1 MNLTDD
7 VNPTENVNPAED
19 VNPDRDDATTA
30 LDVRPIL
37 ASGEE
42 PLELILE
49 TAVGV
54 STGEVLEITAPF
66 EPAPLYAVLGARG
79 FAHLTE
85 MRAPD
90 EFVVRFT
97 QTGITSESTVADVYD
112 QHPAAA
118 PILAEHGL
126 DLCCGGGHTLEFA
139 AQAHGLVLEE
149 LVAALQAAAL
159 SLA

>member
-1 MNLTDD
+1 MNPTDD
-7 VNPTENVNPAED
+7 M
-19 VNPDRDDATTA
+19 NPDQDASTTA

-37 ASGEE
+37 ATGEE

-54 STGEVLEITAPF
+54 SEGEVLEITAPF
-66 EPAPLYAVLGARG
+66 EPVPLYAVLGARG

-97 QTGITSESTVADVYD
+97 QTGITRESTVADVHER
-112 QHPAAA
+112 HPAAA

-139 AQAHGLVLEE
+139 AQAHGLEPEE
-149 LVAALQAAAL
+149 LVAALQAAVL
-159 SLA
+159 SPA

>member
-1 MNLTDD
+1 MNPTDD
-7 VNPTENVNPAED
+7 MNPTD
-19 VNPDRDDATTA
+19 GMNPDQGASTTA

-37 ASGEE
+37 ATGEE

-49 TAVGV
+49 TAAGV
-54 STGEVLEITAPF
+54 SEGKVLEVTAPF
-66 EPAPLYAVLGARG
+66 EPVPLYAALGARG
-79 FAHLTE
+79 FAHTTE

-90 EFVVRFT
+90 EFVVRFI
-97 QTGITSESTVADVYD
+97 QTGITGESTVSDVHD
-112 QHPAAA
+112 RHPAAA

-139 AQAHGLVLEE
+139 AQAHGLEPEE
-149 LVAALQAAAL
+149 LVAALQAAVSL

>member
-1 MNLTDD
+1 MNPTDD
-7 VNPTENVNPAED
+7 MNPTD
-19 VNPDRDDATTA
+19 GLNPDRDAATTA

-37 ASGEE
+37 AAGEE
-42 PLELILE
+42 PLELIIE

-54 STGEVLEITAPF
+54 SEGEVLEVTAPF
-66 EPAPLYAVLGARG
+66 EPVPLYAVLGARG

-85 MRAPD
+85 RRAPD

-97 QTGITSESTVADVYD
+97 QTGITGESTVADVHER
-112 QHPAAA
+112 HPAAA

-139 AQAHGLVLEE
+139 AQAHGLEPEE
-149 LVAALQAAAL
+149 LVAALQAAVSL

>member
-1 MNLTDD
+1 MNRIDGMD
-7 VNPTENVNPAED
+7 PS
-19 VNPDRDDATTA
+19 RFGATTA

-49 TAVGV
+49 TAGGL
-54 STGEVLEITAPF
+54 SEGAVLEITAPF
-66 EPAPLYAVLGARG
+66 EPLPLYAVLSARG
-79 FAHLTE
+79 FAHVTE

-97 QTGITSESTVADVYD
+97 QTGITGESTVADVFER
-112 QHPAAA
+112 HPAAA
-118 PILAEHGL
+118 PLLAEHGL

-139 AQAHGLVLEE
+139 AQAHGLELEE
-149 LVAALQAAAL
+149 LVTALQTAVAQ
-159 SLA
+159 SL

>member
-7 VNPTENVNPAED
+7 VNPAED
-19 VNPDRDDATTA
+19 VNPDRDAATTA

-49 TAVGV
+49 TAVGIA
-54 STGEVLEITAPF
+54 TGEVLEITAPF
-66 EPAPLYAVLGARG
+66 EPVPLYAVLGARG

-85 MRAPD
+85 MLTPD

-97 QTGITSESTVADVYD
+97 QTGITGESTVAEVYD
-112 QHPAAA
+112 RHPAAA

-139 AQAHGLVLEE
+139 ARAHGLEPEE
-149 LVAALQAAAL
+149 LVAALQAAA
-159 SLA
+159 SRPV

>member
-7 VNPTENVNPAED
+7 VNPAED
-19 VNPDRDDATTA
+19 VDPDRDGATTA

-54 STGEVLEITAPF
+54 ATGEVLEITAPF
-66 EPAPLYAVLGARG
+66 EPVPLYAVLGARG
-79 FAHLTE
+79 FARLTE

-97 QTGITSESTVADVYD
+97 QTGITGESTVAEVYD
-112 QHPAAA
+112 
-118 PILAEHGL
+118 
-126 DLCCGGGHTLEFA
+126 GGGHTLEFA
-139 AQAHGLVLEE
+139 AQAHGLEPEE

-159 SLA
+159 SPA

>member
-1 MNLTDD
+1 MNMTDGMNPTDD
-7 VNPTENVNPAED
+7 ATPS
-19 VNPDRDDATTA
+19 RDAATTA

-37 ASGEE
+37 ATGEE

-54 STGEVLEITAPF
+54 SEGNVLKITAPF
-66 EPAPLYAVLGARG
+66 EPVPLYAVLGARG

-97 QTGITSESTVADVYD
+97 QTGITGESTVSDVYD
-112 QHPAAA
+112 RHPAAGRPA
-118 PILAEHGL
+118 LSRFEKNARKH
-126 DLCCGGGHTLEFA
+126 
-139 AQAHGLVLEE
+139 VRE
-149 LVAALQAAAL
+149 LVAVNEAEGWRLEAGGLRLEAGGWRLEA
-159 SLA
+159 

>member
-1 MNLTDD
+1 MNPTDD
-7 VNPTENVNPAED
+7 MNPTD
-19 VNPDRDDATTA
+19 GMNPDQGASTTA

-37 ASGEE
+37 ATGEE

-54 STGEVLEITAPF
+54 SEGEVLEITAPF
-66 EPAPLYAVLGARG
+66 EPVPLYAVLGARG

-90 EFVVRFT
+90 EFVVRFI
-97 QTGITSESTVADVYD
+97 QTGITGESTVADVH
-112 QHPAAA
+112 QRHPAAA

-139 AQAHGLVLEE
+139 AQAHGLEPEE
-149 LVAALQAAAL
+149 LVAALQAAAVGNG
-159 SLA
+159 

>member
-1 MNLTDD
+1 MNPTDD
-7 VNPTENVNPAED
+7 M
-19 VNPDRDDATTA
+19 NPDQEGATTA

-49 TAVGV
+49 TAAGV
-54 STGEVLEITAPF
+54 AEGEVLEVTAPF
-66 EPAPLYAVLGARG
+66 EPVPLYAALGARG
-79 FAHLTE
+79 FAHMTE

-97 QTGITSESTVADVYD
+97 QTGITGESTVADVHER
-112 QHPAAA
+112 HPAAA

-139 AQAHGLVLEE
+139 AQAHGLEPEE
-149 LVAALQAAAL
+149 LVAALQAAV
-159 SLA
+159 SLGHG

>member
-7 VNPTENVNPAED
+7 VNPADDLNSADD
-19 VNPDRDDATTA
+19 VAPNRDAVTTA

-54 STGEVLEITAPF
+54 ATGEVLEITAPF
-66 EPAPLYAVLGARG
+66 EPVPLYSVLGARG

-97 QTGITSESTVADVYD
+97 QTGITGESTVAEVYEA
-112 QHPAAA
+112 HPAAT

-126 DLCCGGGHTLEFA
+126 DICCGGGHTIEFA
-139 AQAHGLVLEE
+139 ARAHGLEPEE

>member
-1 MNLTDD
+1 MNPTDD
-7 VNPTENVNPAED
+7 M
-19 VNPDRDDATTA
+19 NPDQDASTTA

-37 ASGEE
+37 ATGEE

-54 STGEVLEITAPF
+54 SEGEVLEITAPF
-66 EPAPLYAVLGARG
+66 EPVPLYAVLGARG

-97 QTGITSESTVADVYD
+97 QTGITRESTVADVHER
-112 QHPAAA
+112 HPAAA

-139 AQAHGLVLEE
+139 AQAHGLEPEE
-149 LVAALQAAAL
+149 LVAALQAAVLL